1 MLEFRLSHP
10 WCLSVGEAESLQTR
24 FAGFV
29 EKSDRLP
36 RTICRVAGAD
46 VAYESG
52 GDRLFAAVVTQDL
65 QTLAVLEAG
74 TQQDLA
80 CFPGL
85 FSFREIPL
93 LARALATLAHAP
105 DLLICDGH
113 GLAHPRRFGLACHL
127 GVLFDIPTIGC
138 AKSCLIGQFDSPGD
152 RRGDCSLLTY
162 EGETIGAVLRTQ
174 DRRKPVFVSIGH
186 RISLS
191 SACTWILRLAPCYRQ
206 PEPIRQAN
214 RLANHMRKA
223 RGNAELTEI

>member
-1 MLEFRLSHP
+1 
-10 WCLSVGEAESLQTR
+10 
-24 FAGFV
+24 
-29 EKSDRLP
+29 
-36 RTICRVAGAD
+36 VAGAD

-80 CFPGL
+80 CFPYIPGL
-85 FSFREIPL
+85 FSFREIPP
-93 LARALATLAHAP
+93 LARALAKLAHAP

-191 SACTWILRLAPCYRQ
+191 SACTVDIAAGPLLSAAGTDASGQ
-206 PEPIRQAN
+206 PA
-214 RLANHMRKA
+214 RKSYEKS